1 MNIEVYMVVFMEKKW
16 SYIALWKGDIGH
28 HVGGTHSFQFG
39 KRSQDYVTR
48 KVTIK
53 LRSRESEPGNQ
64 SDGCLR
70 RSHGDTCDR

>member
-39 KRSQDYVTR
+39 KEVKIMS
-48 KVTIK
+48 
-53 LRSRESEPGNQ
+53 PGRLQ
-64 SDGCLR
+64 S
-70 RSHGDTCDR
+70 S